1 MVDLEFSAHDEIIN
15 YNLCNLQEYVVHNGK
30 SNANVNAMPNQQ
42 GPAINIKEDNDSN
55 GAENDPKKKGAIP
68 EYLRTEL
75 KSDNRK
81 ALTGAASP
89 NKSRSASSPKIKT
102 T

>member
-1 MVDLEFSAHDEIIN
+1 MVDLEFSRNDEVVN

-30 SNANVNAMPNQQ
+30 SNVMPNQQ
-42 GPAINIKEDNDSN
+42 GHGKNDKEDIDSN
-55 GAENDPKKKGAIP
+55 GAENDPQKKKAIP

-81 ALTGAASP
+81 GLATGAVSP